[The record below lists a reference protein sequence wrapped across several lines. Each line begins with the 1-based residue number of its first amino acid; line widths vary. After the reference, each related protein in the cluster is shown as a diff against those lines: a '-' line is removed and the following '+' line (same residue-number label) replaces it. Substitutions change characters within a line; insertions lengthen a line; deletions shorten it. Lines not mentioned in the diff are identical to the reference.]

1 MGGWSVGGVCGWV
14 ECGWEWEFYLR
25 AIIGE
30 RRLFS
35 ETNAEFIFG
44 ESKPGLRFNLRPMR
58 SAAWKIQFS

>member
-1 MGGWSVGGVCGWV
+1 MGGWSVGGVGWEDV
-14 ECGWEWEFYLR
+14 GGGCGWEWEFYLR

-44 ESKPGLRFNLRPMR
+44 ESTRKAGRP
-58 SAAWKIQFS
+58 